1 MNFVE
6 TFRIAVSALLTNRL
20 RSALTTLGIVIG
32 VGAVIGLVS
41 LGRGVEEF
49 VAKEFDAIG
58 SNSLIL
64 VSQRP
69 SSPTRTRIDP
79 LTMKEANDLKNPLIA
94 PNIRDVAPQ
103 FGFFALAAGDGG
115 SRNIT
120 VNGVVPQMPTV
131 RNWNL
136 ASGDFISQADLDDN
150 NRVAVLGADMVEVLF
165 GDEDIDP
172 IGGAIRINERVF
184 TVIGVMEF
192 VDGFGGQNDTILI
205 PITTAQTRM
214 VENAR
219 ARDGSYRVSSIYIQV
234 VSEEA
239 TEQAKA
245 EIATYMDEAHNILFD
260 GEQDYRL
267 NDQSELRDFVL
278 TLTVLLTLFLSM
290 IAGISLLVGGIG
302 IMNIML
308 VSVTER
314 TREIGLRKAVGA
326 RGGDILLQF
335 LIESLLLSLI
345 GGALGIVVGWLAAL
359 LGTALIDDIT
369 LTLSTDAI
377 LLATVVSTVVGIFFG
392 AYPASRAARM
402 KPIDALRFE

>member
-1 MNFVE
+1 MSLYE
-6 TFRIAVSALLTNRL
+6 TFRIAINALMTNRL
-20 RSALTTLGIVIG
+20 RSVLTTLGIVIG

-41 LGRGVEEF
+41 LGRGVEQF

-58 SNSLIL
+58 SNSLVIT
-64 VSQRP
+64 SQRP
-69 SSPTRTRIDP
+69 SSPTRTRVDP
-79 LTMKEANDLKNPLIA
+79 LTMKEANDLNNPLIA
-94 PNIRDVAPQ
+94 PSIRAVAPQ
-103 FGFFALAAGDGG
+103 FAFLGLVAGDSG

-120 VNGVVPQMPTV
+120 VNGVVPNMPSV
-131 RNWNL
+131 RNWNV
-136 ASGDFISQADLDDN
+136 ANGDFISQDDLDDN
-150 NRVAVLGADMVEVLF
+150 TRVAVLGADMVKILF
-165 GDEDIDP
+165 GDDNIDP
-172 IGGAIRINERVF
+172 IGMTIRINERVF
-184 TVIGVMEF
+184 TVIGVMES
-192 VDGFGGQNDTILI
+192 VDGFGGQNDTVLI

-214 VENAR
+214 VQTAR

-234 VSEEA
+234 ISEEL
-239 TEQAKA
+239 TNRAKA
-245 EIATYMDEAHNILFD
+245 EIGAYLDQAHSILFD
-260 GEQDYRL
+260 GEQDYRI

-278 TLTVLLTLFLSM
+278 TLTTLLTLFLSM

-335 LIESLLLSLI
+335 LIESLVLSLI
-345 GGALGIVVGWLAAL
+345 GGALGIIVGWGAAL
-359 LGTALIDDIT
+359 LGTALIDDID

-377 LLATVVSTVVGIFFG
+377 ILATVVSTIVGIFFG

>member
-1 MNFVE
+1 MNVVE
-6 TFRIAVSALLTNRL
+6 TFRIAIDALLSNRL

-41 LGRGVEEF
+41 LGRGVEQF
-49 VAKEFDAIG
+49 VAQEFDAIG
-58 SNSLIL
+58 SNSLIIT
-64 VSQRP
+64 SQRP
-69 SSPTRTRIDP
+69 SSATRTRVEP
-79 LTMKEANDLKNPLIA
+79 LTMKEANDLNNPLIA
-94 PNIRDVAPQ
+94 PSIRQVAPQ
-103 FGFFALAAGDGG
+103 FAFLALVAGDSG

-120 VNGVVPQMPTV
+120 ANGVVPQMPSV

-136 ASGDFISQADLDDN
+136 ARGDFISQADLDEN
-150 NRVAVLGADMVEVLF
+150 ARVAVLGADMVEILF
-165 GDEDIDP
+165 GDENIDP
-172 IGGAIRINERVF
+172 IGLTIRINERVF

-192 VDGFGGQNDTILI
+192 VDGFGGQNDTVLI

-214 VENAR
+214 VQNAR

-239 TEQAKA
+239 TDSAKA
-245 EIATYMDEAHNILFD
+245 EISAYLDQAHDILFD
-260 GEQDYRL
+260 GEQDYRI
-267 NDQSELRDFVL
+267 NDQSELRNFVL
-278 TLTVLLTLFLSM
+278 TLTTLLTLFLSM

-335 LIESLLLSLI
+335 LIESLVLSLI
-345 GGALGIVVGWLAAL
+345 GGALGILVGWGAAL

-369 LTLSTDAI
+369 LTLSSDAI
-377 LLATVVSTVVGIFFG
+377 LLATIVSTIVGIFFG

>member
-1 MNFVE
+1 MDFSE
-6 TFRIAVSALLTNRL
+6 IFRIAVNALLTNRL

-41 LGRGVEEF
+41 LGRGVEAF
-49 VAKEFDAIG
+49 VAQQFNAIG
-58 SNSLIL
+58 SNSLIITA
-64 VSQRP
+64 QRP

-79 LTMKEANDLKNPLIA
+79 LTMKQANDLKNPLIA
-94 PNIRDVAPQ
+94 PNIREVAPQ
-103 FGFFALAAGDGG
+103 YAFFALVAGDVGG
-115 SRNIT
+115 RNIT
-120 VNGVVPQMPTV
+120 VNGVVPQLPTV

-150 NRVAVLGADMVEVLF
+150 TRVAVLGADMVEILF
-165 GDEDIDP
+165 GDATFDP
-172 IGGAIRINERVF
+172 IGASIRINERVF

-192 VDGFGGQNDTILI
+192 VDGFGGQNDTVLI

-214 VENAR
+214 VANAR
-219 ARDGSYRVSSIYIQV
+219 ARDGSYRVSAIYIQV
-234 VSEEA
+234 IAEEA
-239 TEQAKA
+239 TDRAKA
-245 EIATYMDEAHNILFD
+245 EISAYMDEAHGILFD
-260 GEQDYRL
+260 GEQDYRI

-278 TLTVLLTLFLSM
+278 NLTLLLTLFLSL

-326 RGGDILLQF
+326 RAGDILAQF

-345 GGALGIVVGWLAAL
+345 GGVLGIGVGWLASL

-369 LTLSTDAI
+369 LSLSADAV
-377 LLATVVSTVVGIFFG
+377 LLATIVSTGVGLFFG

>member
-1 MNFVE
+1 MSLYE
-6 TFRIAVSALLTNRL
+6 TFRIAINALMTNRL
-20 RSALTTLGIVIG
+20 RSVLTTLGSVIG

-41 LGRGVEEF
+41 LGRGVEQF

-58 SNSLIL
+58 SNSLVIT
-64 VSQRP
+64 SQRP
-69 SSPTRTRIDP
+69 SSPTRTRVDP
-79 LTMKEANDLKNPLIA
+79 LTMKEANDLNNPLIA
-94 PNIRDVAPQ
+94 PSIRAVAPQ
-103 FGFFALAAGDGG
+103 FAFLGLVAGDSG

-120 VNGVVPQMPTV
+120 VNGVVPNMPSV
-131 RNWNL
+131 RNWNV
-136 ASGDFISQADLDDN
+136 ANGDFISQDDLDDN
-150 NRVAVLGADMVEVLF
+150 TRVAVLGADMVKILF
-165 GDEDIDP
+165 GDDNIDP
-172 IGGAIRINERVF
+172 IGMTIRINERVF
-184 TVIGVMEF
+184 TVIGVMES
-192 VDGFGGQNDTILI
+192 VDGFGGQNDTVLI

-214 VENAR
+214 VQTAR

-234 VSEEA
+234 ISEEL
-239 TEQAKA
+239 TNRAKA
-245 EIATYMDEAHNILFD
+245 EIGAYLDQAHSILFD
-260 GEQDYRL
+260 GEQDYRI

-278 TLTVLLTLFLSM
+278 TLTTLLTLFLSM

-335 LIESLLLSLI
+335 LIESLVLSLI
-345 GGALGIVVGWLAAL
+345 GGALGIIVGWGAAL
-359 LGTALIDDIT
+359 LGTALIDDID

-377 LLATVVSTVVGIFFG
+377 ILATVVSTIVGIFFG

>member
-1 MNFVE
+1 MDFSE
-6 TFRIAVSALLTNRL
+6 IFRIAVNALLTNRL

-49 VAKEFDAIG
+49 VAQQFNAIG
-58 SNSLIL
+58 SNSLIITA
-64 VSQRP
+64 QRP

-79 LTMKEANDLKNPLIA
+79 LTMKQANDLKNPLIA
-94 PNIRDVAPQ
+94 PNIREVAPQ
-103 FGFFALAAGDGG
+103 FSFFALVSGDVGG
-115 SRNIT
+115 RNIT
-120 VNGVVPQMPTV
+120 ATGVVPQLPIV

-136 ASGDFISQADLDDN
+136 VSGDFISQVDLDDN
-150 NRVAVLGADMVEVLF
+150 ARVAVLGADMVEILF
-165 GDEDIDP
+165 GDATIDP
-172 IGGAIRINERVF
+172 IGASIRINERVF
-184 TVIGVMEF
+184 MVIGVMEF
-192 VDGFGGQNDTILI
+192 VDGFGGQNDTVLI

-214 VENAR
+214 VANAR

-234 VSEEA
+234 IAEEA
-239 TEQAKA
+239 TDRAKT
-245 EIATYMDEAHNILFD
+245 EISAYMDEAHGILFD
-260 GEQDYRL
+260 GEQDYRI

-278 TLTVLLTLFLSM
+278 NLTLLLTLFLSL

-326 RGGDILLQF
+326 RAGDILAQF

-345 GGALGIVVGWLAAL
+345 GGVLGIGVGWLASL

-369 LTLSTDAI
+369 LSLSADAV
-377 LLATVVSTVVGIFFG
+377 LLATIVSTGVGLFFG

>member
-1 MNFVE
+1 MNFAE
-6 TFRIAVSALLTNRL
+6 TFRIAINALLTNRL

-49 VAKEFDAIG
+49 VAKQFNAIG
-58 SNSLIL
+58 SNSLIIA
-64 VSQRP
+64 SQRP

-79 LTMKEANDLKNPLIA
+79 LTMKQANDLKNPLIA

-103 FGFFALAAGDGG
+103 YAFFALVAGDTG
-115 SRNIT
+115 SKNIT
-120 VNGVVPQMPTV
+120 ANGVVPQMTTI

-150 NRVAVLGADMVEVLF
+150 ARVAVLGADMVEFLF
-165 GDEDIDP
+165 GDDTIDP
-172 IGGAIRINERVF
+172 IGASIRINERVF
-184 TVIGVMEF
+184 TVIGVMES
-192 VDGFGGQNDTILI
+192 VEGFGGQNDTILI

-219 ARDGSYRVSSIYIQV
+219 ARDGSYKVSSIYIQV
-234 VSEEA
+234 VTEEA
-239 TEQAKA
+239 TDLAKA
-245 EIATYMDEAHNILFD
+245 EIATYMDEAHGILFD
-260 GEQDYRL
+260 GEQDYRI

-278 TLTVLLTLFLSM
+278 NLTVLLTLFLSM

-335 LIESLLLSLI
+335 LIESLMLSLI
-345 GGALGIVVGWLAAL
+345 GGALGIGVGWLASL

-369 LTLSTDAI
+369 LSLSADAV
-377 LLATVVSTVVGIFFG
+377 LLATIVSTGVGLFFG

>member
-49 VAKEFDAIG
+49 VAKEFDSIG

-79 LTMKEANDLKNPLIA
+79 LTMKESNDLKNPLIA

-103 FGFFALAAGDGG
+103 YAFFALVAGDGG
-115 SRNIT
+115 SKNIT
-120 VNGVVPQMPTV
+120 VNGVAPQMPSV

-136 ASGDFISQADLDDN
+136 AGGDFISQADLDDN
-150 NRVAVLGADMVEVLF
+150 NRVAVLGADMVEALF

-172 IGGAIRINERVF
+172 IGGTIRINERVF

-192 VDGFGGQNDTILI
+192 VEGFGGQNDTILI

-214 VENAR
+214 VTNAR
-219 ARDGSYRVSSIYIQV
+219 ARDGSYKVSSIYIQV

-239 TEQAKA
+239 TDQAKT
-245 EIATYMDEAHNILFD
+245 EIATYMDEAHSILFD

-377 LLATVVSTVVGIFFG
+377 LLATIVSTIVGIFFG

>member
-1 MNFVE
+1 MSLYE
-6 TFRIAVSALLTNRL
+6 TFRIAINALMTNRL
-20 RSALTTLGIVIG
+20 RSVLTTLGIVIG

-41 LGRGVEEF
+41 LGRGVEQF

-58 SNSLIL
+58 SNSLVIT
-64 VSQRP
+64 SQRP
-69 SSPTRTRIDP
+69 SSPTRTRVDP
-79 LTMKEANDLKNPLIA
+79 LTMKEANDLNNSLIA
-94 PNIRDVAPQ
+94 PSIRAVTPQ
-103 FGFFALAAGDGG
+103 FAFLGLVAGDSG

-120 VNGVVPQMPTV
+120 VNGVVPNMPSV
-131 RNWNL
+131 RNWNV
-136 ASGDFISQADLDDN
+136 ANGDFISQDDLDDN
-150 NRVAVLGADMVEVLF
+150 ARVAVLGADMVKILF
-165 GDEDIDP
+165 GDDNIDP
-172 IGGAIRINERVF
+172 IGMTIRINERIF
-184 TVIGVMEF
+184 TVIGVMES
-192 VDGFGGQNDTILI
+192 VDGFGGQNDTVLI

-214 VENAR
+214 VQNAR

-234 VSEEA
+234 ISEEL
-239 TEQAKA
+239 TNRAKA
-245 EIATYMDEAHNILFD
+245 EIGAYLDQAHSILFD
-260 GEQDYRL
+260 GEQDYRI

-278 TLTVLLTLFLSM
+278 TLTTLLTLFLSM

-335 LIESLLLSLI
+335 LIESLVLSLI
-345 GGALGIVVGWLAAL
+345 GGALGIVVGWGAAL
-359 LGTALIDDIT
+359 VGTTLIEDID

-377 LLATVVSTVVGIFFG
+377 ILATVVSTIVGIFFG

>member
-1 MNFVE
+1 MNFAE
-6 TFRIAVSALLTNRL
+6 IFRIAVSALLTNRL

-58 SNSLIL
+58 SNSLIIT
-64 VSQRP
+64 SQRP
-69 SSPTRTRIDP
+69 SSATRTRVDP
-79 LTMKEANDLKNPLIA
+79 LTMKEADDLKNPLIA
-94 PNIRDVAPQ
+94 PHIRDVAPQ
-103 FGFFALAAGDGG
+103 FAFFALVTGESG

-120 VNGVVPQMPTV
+120 ANGVVPQMLTV

-136 ASGDFISQADLDDN
+136 ARGDFISQADLDDN
-150 NRVAVLGADMVEVLF
+150 ARVVVLGADMVEILF
-165 GDEDIDP
+165 GDETIDP
-172 IGGAIRINERVF
+172 IGATIRINERVF

-192 VDGFGGQNDTILI
+192 VEGFGGQNDTVLI

-234 VSEEA
+234 TAEEA
-239 TEQAKA
+239 TDQAKA
-245 EIATYMDEAHNILFD
+245 EISAYMDEAHSILFD
-260 GEQDYRL
+260 GEQDYRI

-326 RGGDILLQF
+326 RGSDILLQF

-377 LLATVVSTVVGIFFG
+377 LLATIVSTIVGIFFG

>member
-1 MNFVE
+1 MSFTE
-6 TFRIAVSALLTNRL
+6 TFRIAINALLTNRL

-49 VAKEFDAIG
+49 VAKQFNAIG
-58 SNSLIL
+58 SNSLIIA
-64 VSQRP
+64 SQRP

-103 FGFFALAAGDGG
+103 YAFFALVAGDTG
-115 SRNIT
+115 SKNIT
-120 VNGVVPQMPTV
+120 ANGVVPQMTTV

-150 NRVAVLGADMVEVLF
+150 TRVAVLGADMVELLF
-165 GDEDIDP
+165 GDDAIDP
-172 IGGAIRINERVF
+172 IGASIRINERVF
-184 TVIGVMEF
+184 TVIGVMES
-192 VDGFGGQNDTILI
+192 VEGFGGQNDTVLI

-219 ARDGSYRVSSIYIQV
+219 ARDGSYKVSSIYIQV
-234 VSEEA
+234 VAEEA
-239 TEQAKA
+239 TDLAKA
-245 EIATYMDEAHNILFD
+245 EIATYMDEAHGILFD
-260 GEQDYRL
+260 GEQDYRI

-278 TLTVLLTLFLSM
+278 NLTVLLTLFLSM

-335 LIESLLLSLI
+335 LIESLMLSLI
-345 GGALGIVVGWLAAL
+345 GGALGIGVGWLASL

-369 LTLSTDAI
+369 LSLSADAV
-377 LLATVVSTVVGIFFG
+377 LLATIVSTGVGLFFG

>member
-6 TFRIAVSALLTNRL
+6 TFRIAINALLSNRL

-41 LGRGVEEF
+41 LGRGVEQF
-49 VAKEFDAIG
+49 VAQEFDAIG
-58 SNSLIL
+58 SNSLIIT
-64 VSQRP
+64 SQRP
-69 SSPTRTRIDP
+69 SSATRTRVAP
-79 LTMKEANDLKNPLIA
+79 LTMKEANDLNNPLIA
-94 PNIRDVAPQ
+94 PSIRQVAPQ
-103 FGFFALAAGDGG
+103 FAFLALVTGDGG

-120 VNGVVPQMPTV
+120 VNGVVPQMPSV

-150 NRVAVLGADMVEVLF
+150 ARIAVLGADMVKILF
-165 GDEDIDP
+165 GDENIDP
-172 IGGAIRINERVF
+172 IGLTIRINERVF
-184 TVIGVMEF
+184 MVIGVMEF

-214 VENAR
+214 VQNAR

-234 VSEEA
+234 VSEQA
-239 TEQAKA
+239 TENAKTEIRGYLDQAH
-245 EIATYMDEAHNILFD
+245 EILFD
-260 GEQDYRL
+260 GEQDYRI

-278 TLTVLLTLFLSM
+278 TLTTLLTLFLSM

-326 RGGDILLQF
+326 RGSDILLQF
-335 LIESLLLSLI
+335 LIESLVLSLI
-345 GGALGIVVGWLAAL
+345 GGALGILVGWGAAL
-359 LGTALIDDIT
+359 LGTALIDDIS
-369 LTLSTDAI
+369 LTLSSDAI
-377 LLATVVSTVVGIFFG
+377 LLATVVSTIVGIFFG